1 MDDLMDDLINKFN
14 NLQIEWKKISTCL
27 ESQSISVDNLTDKL
41 NNLQISN
48 NCEAKTK
55 KSNYIEICKIKGKYL
70 ATNSKHYCGTHIKQH
85 TCVDKNGKIYFVFSL
100 KDGQIV
106 YSYIGQTIKPL
117 KQRLIQHGKSK
128 NKCATKI
135 YRNNGETYI
144 YMILLEENI
153 STKEIHSKE
162 QSWMDKFRDM
172 GYTNFMNKIMKERI
186 QIEQKVHCINLK
198 TNYYETK
205 KFNKKYLYDSSC
217 KKNHESYK
225 LYKLINLQKA
235 CK

>member
-1 MDDLMDDLINKFN
+1 MDDSIDNLINKFN

-55 KSNYIEICKIKGKYL
+55 KSNYIERCKIKGKYL

-135 YRNNGETYI
+135 YRNNDETYI

-153 STKEIHSKE
+153 SSNKLHSRE
-162 QSWMDKFRDM
+162 QFWMDLYNRYKYTKFMD
-172 GYTNFMNKIMKERI
+172 KIMKERI
-186 QIEQKVHCINLK
+186 QIEQKIHCINLK
-198 TNYYETK
+198 TNHYETK

-217 KKNHESYK
+217 KKNHE

-235 CK
+235 SK